1 MTIMVE
7 PYEAE
12 EQFEGDDLYD
22 TLSSEQINDTHLG
35 SSPVKSS
42 SSTLP
47 DSGVE
52 DFVFATQ
59 ASIEEDL
66 TRPGAASPSLTSRVR
81 ARKSTA
87 KFQPPIASQFGK
99 TQSSMRNSSDHQTS
113 SPPFSILEDAPP
125 SQRAG
130 SSRRVTPPS
139 PSRHSYKGLELP
151 TSPSKKRSTPKPLVT
166 TQKSTFVEGSRPARN
181 TRKTKWSAQLP
192 KDMVID
198 LTLEEMLGPL
208 VAEAGPSRTI
218 LPIEP
223 KVEPK
228 QTQPVDPAPVIELS
242 QEQRKVVNLV
252 LSG

>member
-1 MTIMVE
+1 MVE

-42 SSTLP
+42 SSALP

-66 TRPGAASPSLTSRVR
+66 SLPGSASPSLTSRVR

-87 KFQPPIASQFGK
+87 KFKPPIASQVGK
-99 TQSSMRNSSDHQTS
+99 TQSSMSNSSDHQTS

-139 PSRHSYKGLELP
+139 PSRHPYKGLELP
-151 TSPSKKRSTPKPLVT
+151 TSPSKKRSTPTPKPLVT
-166 TQKSTFVEGSRPARN
+166 IQKSTFVEGSRPARN
-181 TRKTKWSAQLP
+181 TRKTKCSAQLP

-208 VAEAGPSRTI
+208 VAEAGPSRKI
-218 LPIEP
+218 PPIES

-228 QTQPVDPAPVIELS
+228 QTQPVEPAPVIELS
-242 QEQRKVVNLV
+242 QEQRKVLNLV